1 MNTLR
6 KTSKYMI
13 QNFHRL
19 YNSLRKSHSNTKYDN
34 NITNTFLE
42 NVFTIKYTTTSKD
55 DTIIPIHDNIQL
67 STQSIKLS
75 LESILFI
82 AHLNGHNKNLFL
94 FLLLFHVNS
103 KTLEIY
109 WDELVIQEY
118 IDYCDAL
125 ELRKPSG
132 NQIKETIKEL
142 TKRKV
147 ITNIK
152 RGKYMLNPIIIGG
165 MNEYSRNDMMRK
177 YSEIVLAKNKSV
189 HDELF
194 PVIYNFR

>member
-1 MNTLR
+1 MIR

-34 NITNTFLE
+34 ECTNAFLDS
-42 NVFTIKYTTTSKD
+42 VYTIKHITSVTDGIVLPVHESVKM
-55 DTIIPIHDNIQL
+55 
-67 STQSIKLS
+67 STQAIKLS
-75 LESILFI
+75 QESMIFL

-94 FLLLFHVNS
+94 FLLQFHVNS
-103 KTLEIY
+103 KSLEIY
-109 WDELVIQEY
+109 WDELVIEEY

-147 ITNIK
+147 ITNIR

-177 YSEIVLAKNKSV
+177 YSEIVITKNKSV

-194 PVIYNFR
+194 PVIYNFK